1 MPDYKRMYHL
11 LLNEID
17 VTIENFKKALSDA
30 EDMYIESSE
39 GDELELDN
47 DIKEKAFSLMS
58 VFQDAAQF

>member
-47 DIKEKAFSLMS
+47 DIKAE
-58 VFQDAAQF
+58 D